1 MRAAVMR
8 VDFNRGLTKPA
19 LVILAAPRDRLAIVL
34 WAAVPIAPLA
44 AGLAARALL
53 ARAPARLAVDL
64 AQPLVVVTAWGSF
77 GAGLFA
83 LWAAGIAAGA
93 LALTFL
99 CLRAARVGGDLPSG
113 SRGRTA
119 LVLCAGLG
127 LAAGLAWP
135 CVFSSDVY
143 AYAAYG
149 DQALHG
155 QNPYRPAPA
164 AAHDAYL
171 DAARWQWTRISFP
184 ACVYGPVFVA
194 AGAAAV
200 AVTEGRIAP
209 TLWLLRLGACA
220 AFLAAILVLDA
231 VLAGTRR
238 RRIHVA
244 LFALNPVALWSA
256 AEGHNDTFVILAVLG
271 AVLAA
276 RRGRPR
282 LAGALVALTPSVKA
296 IGLLAGPPFWALL
309 GRRERGRFGWTF
321 VLTGLAVAALVI
333 PLQSTALG
341 GLARHGRYAP
351 QFSLQ
356 GLIGPVPAL
365 IIAGGLFIA
374 ALRDLRRGRAAGAVR
389 LALALWLAIPNPY
402 PWYALWIAPL
412 AAAAP
417 WSWETAA
424 LLGATFSIGLRYLP
438 DAYGDMAGTPGALL
452 TLGELLPAGLALLA
466 LRPPAAWG
474 TSRGSGDLVGE
485 PERQPP

>member
-1 MRAAVMR
+1 MRAEVMR
-8 VDFNRGLTKPA
+8 VDFNRGLAKPA
-19 LVILAAPRDRLAIVL
+19 LVKLAAPVDRLAIVL
-34 WAAVPIAPLA
+34 WAAVPGAPLA

-53 ARAPARLAVDL
+53 DGAPAGIAVDL
-64 AQPLVVVTAWGSF
+64 AQPLVVVTAWGPF

-83 LWAAGIAAGA
+83 LWAAGITAGA
-93 LALTFL
+93 LALTLL
-99 CLRAARVGGDLPSG
+99 CVRAARGGGDLPAGSG
-113 SRGRTA
+113 GRNA
-119 LVLCAGLG
+119 LVVCAALA

-155 QNPYRPAPA
+155 QNPYRPASA

-171 DAARWQWTRISFP
+171 DAARWQWTRTSFP
-184 ACVYGPVFVA
+184 ACVYGPLFVA

-200 AVTEGRIAP
+200 AVTDQRIVP
-209 TLWLLRLGACA
+209 TLWLLRLAASA

-231 VLAGTRR
+231 ALAGTPR

-256 AEGHNDTFVILAVLG
+256 AEGHNDGFVILAVLG

-276 RRGRPR
+276 RRGQVR
-282 LAGALVALTPSVKA
+282 LAGALVALTPLVKA
-296 IGLLAGPPFWALL
+296 IGLIAAPPFWALL
-309 GRRERGRFGWTF
+309 GRRARGRFGWTF
-321 VLTGLAVAALVI
+321 LLVALAVAAVVV
-333 PLQSTALG
+333 PLQLTALG

-356 GLIGPVPAL
+356 GLIGPLPAL
-365 IIAGGLFIA
+365 LIAGALGIA
-374 ALRDLRRGRAAGAVR
+374 ALIDLRRGRPAGAVR

-417 WSWETAA
+417 WSWESAA

-466 LRPPAAWG
+466 FRPRAT
-474 TSRGSGDLVGE
+474 TSGRSDLDGE
-485 PERQPP
+485 SRRTQP

>member
-1 MRAAVMR
+1 M
-8 VDFNRGLTKPA
+8 DFNRGLAKPA
-19 LVILAAPRDRLAIVL
+19 LVKLAAPADRLAIVL
-34 WAAVPIAPLA
+34 WAAVPGAPLA

-53 ARAPARLAVDL
+53 DRAPARIAVDL
-64 AQPLVVVTAWGSF
+64 AQPLVVVTAWGPL

-83 LWAAGIAAGA
+83 LWAAGITGGA
-93 LALTFL
+93 LALTLL
-99 CLRAARVGGDLPSG
+99 CVRAARGGGDVPAG
-113 SRGRTA
+113 HRGRNA
-119 LVLCAGLG
+119 LVLCAALG

-149 DQALHG
+149 DQVLNG

-171 DAARWQWTRISFP
+171 DAARWQWTRTSFP
-184 ACVYGPVFVA
+184 ACVYGPLFVA
-194 AGAAAV
+194 AAAATV
-200 AVTEGRIAP
+200 AVADRRILP
-209 TLWLLRLGACA
+209 TLWLLRLAACA
-220 AFLAAILVLDA
+220 AFLAAILLLDA
-231 VLAGTRR
+231 VLAGTPR

-256 AEGHNDTFVILAVLG
+256 AEGHNDTFLILAVLG

-276 RRGRPR
+276 QRGRPR
-282 LAGALVALTPSVKA
+282 LAGALVALSPLVKA

-321 VLTGLAVAALVI
+321 ALVALAVAALVV
-333 PLQSTALG
+333 PLQASALG

-365 IIAGGLFIA
+365 IVAGVLVGT
-374 ALRDLRRGRAAGAVR
+374 ALGDLRRGRAAGAVR

-417 WSWETAA
+417 WSWESAA

-438 DAYGDMAGTPGALL
+438 DAFGDMPGTPGALL
-452 TLGELLPAGLALLA
+452 TLGELLPAGLALLTFW
-466 LRPPAAWG
+466 PPTARG
-474 TSRGSGDLVGE
+474 THGGSAGPDDE
-485 PERQPP
+485 PRRTQP